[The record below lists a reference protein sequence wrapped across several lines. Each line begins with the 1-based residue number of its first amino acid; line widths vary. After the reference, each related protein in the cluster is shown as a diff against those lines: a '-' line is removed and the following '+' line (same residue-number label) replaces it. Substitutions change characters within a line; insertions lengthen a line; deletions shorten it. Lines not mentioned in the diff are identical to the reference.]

1 VIFDTESSALSEEEK
16 RIARRFA
23 AKAVRG
29 KEEAK
34 ETASQLYARLRTLP
48 GKHFKTDRGDVGD
61 DRVCGEQHYLAKLT
75 DQVPQVTVSP
85 RLRGAMA

>member
-34 ETASQLYARLRTLP
+34 ETASQLYALLRTLP
-48 GKHFKTDRGDVGD
+48 TSISRLTVATSGDAS
-61 DRVCGEQHYLAKLT
+61 R
-75 DQVPQVTVSP
+75 
-85 RLRGAMA
+85 